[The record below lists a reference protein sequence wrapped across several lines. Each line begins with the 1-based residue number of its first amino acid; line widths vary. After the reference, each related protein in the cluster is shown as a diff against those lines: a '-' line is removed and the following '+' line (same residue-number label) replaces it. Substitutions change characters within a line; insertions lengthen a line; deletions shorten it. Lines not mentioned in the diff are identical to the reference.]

1 MITYKEK
8 LSLLGD
14 MIALSKIDGKL
25 HEREYEFIKM
35 VSDELKVRTEDFEAL
50 FVLPNS
56 ILVLPSEFARVEH
69 FYRLALLS
77 HCDQE
82 HHEREQE
89 FLCQLG
95 LKLGLSSFAIKR
107 VLEAMEKSPTRMVDA
122 DLLLGI
128 FREQHN

>member
-14 MIALSKIDGKL
+14 MIELSKVDGKV

-35 VSDELKVRTEDFEAL
+35 VAEELNVRTSDFEEL
-50 FVLPNS
+50 FSLPNEL
-56 ILVLPSEFARVEH
+56 LVFKSEFKRIEH

-77 HCDQE
+77 HCDNHHHDRE
-82 HHEREQE
+82 HE
-89 FLCQLG
+89 FMYQLG
-95 LKLGLSSFAIKR
+95 LKLGLNPFSIKR
-107 VLEAMEKSPTRMVDA
+107 VLKEMDNSPTRMIEA

-128 FREQHN
+128 FKEQHN

>member
-14 MIALSKIDGKL
+14 MIELSKIDGKL

-35 VSDELKVRTEDFEAL
+35 VAAELNVRETDFDELF
-50 FVLPNS
+50 FLPNEL
-56 ILVLPSEFARVEH
+56 LVFKSEFKRIEH

-77 HCDQE
+77 HCDNH
-82 HHEREQE
+82 HHEREHE
-89 FLCQLG
+89 FMYQLG
-95 LKLGLSSFAIKR
+95 LKLGLNPFAIKR
-107 VLEAMEKSPTRMVDA
+107 VLHEMDKSPTRMIEP

-128 FREQHN
+128 FKEQHN

>member
-14 MIALSKIDGKL
+14 MIELSKIDGKL

-35 VSDELKVRTEDFEAL
+35 VAGELNVREADFEEL
-50 FVLPNS
+50 FFLPNEL
-56 ILVLPSEFARVEH
+56 LVFKSEFKRIEH

-77 HCDQE
+77 HCDNH
-82 HHEREQE
+82 HHEREHE
-89 FLCQLG
+89 FMYQLG
-95 LKLGLSSFAIKR
+95 LKLGLNHFAVKR
-107 VLEAMEKSPTRMVDA
+107 VLHEMDKSPTRMIEP

-128 FREQHN
+128 FKEQHN